1 MVAAAKKRYIGGGKD
16 MTLQYTAL
24 GDSLTVG
31 VGAGLFEPGFVQRYK
46 RKIEEDLNE
55 EVSLLVF
62 AKSGLET
69 SDILAMLNEPFIMEQ
84 VKKADVITIT
94 GCGNDL
100 LQSLEIYEKEK
111 DEHVFLEAS
120 SHCQKN
126 YSGMLEKIRDIK
138 GDKDTRY
145 LVRLLNLYN
154 PFPSIELADKWI
166 SGFNRHLKQL
176 ESAPQIKVIDT
187 YAVFKGR
194 EKEYLS
200 IDRVHPNSRGYEA
213 MAEKLRAAGYGPLK
227 S

>member
-1 MVAAAKKRYIGGGKD
+1 
-16 MTLQYTAL
+16 
-24 GDSLTVG
+24 
-31 VGAGLFEPGFVQRYK
+31 
-46 RKIEEDLNE
+46 
-55 EVSLLVF
+55 
-62 AKSGLET
+62 
-69 SDILAMLNEPFIMEQ
+69 
-84 VKKADVITIT
+84 
-94 GCGNDL
+94 
-100 LQSLEIYEKEK
+100 
-111 DEHVFLEAS
+111 
-120 SHCQKN
+120 
-126 YSGMLEKIRDIK
+126 MLEKIGDIK

-154 PFPSIELADKWI
+154 PFPSIELADRWI

-213 MAEKLRAAGYGPLK
+213 MAENLRAAGYGPLK

>member
-1 MVAAAKKRYIGGGKD
+1 M
-16 MTLQYTAL
+16 MLQYTAL

-46 RKIEEDLNE
+46 RKMEVDLNE

-69 SDILAMLNEPFIMEQ
+69 SEILAMLNEPFIMEQ

-111 DEHVFLEAS
+111 DEQVFLEAS

-138 GDKDTRY
+138 GEKDTRY

>member
-1 MVAAAKKRYIGGGKD
+1 MVAAAKKRHTGGGKE
-16 MTLQYTAL
+16 MMLQYTAL

-46 RKIEEDLNE
+46 RKVEVDLNE

-69 SDILAMLNEPFIMEQ
+69 SEILAMLNEPFIMEQ

-138 GDKDTRY
+138 GEKDTRY

>member
-1 MVAAAKKRYIGGGKD
+1 M
-16 MTLQYTAL
+16 MLQYTAL

-46 RKIEEDLNE
+46 RKMEVDLNE

-69 SDILAMLNEPFIMEQ
+69 SEILAMLNEPFIMEQ

-138 GDKDTRY
+138 GEKDTRY

>member
-1 MVAAAKKRYIGGGKD
+1 MVAAAKKRHTGGGKD

-46 RKIEEDLNE
+46 RKMEEDLNE
-55 EVSLLVF
+55 DVSLLVF

-100 LQSLEIYEKEK
+100 LQSLERYEKEK

-126 YSGMLEKIRDIK
+126 YSGMLEKIGDIK

-154 PFPSIELADKWI
+154 PFPSIELADRWI

-213 MAEKLRAAGYGPLK
+213 MAENLRAAGYGPLK

>member
-1 MVAAAKKRYIGGGKD
+1 MVAAAKKRRTGGGKE

-46 RKIEEDLNE
+46 RKMEVDLNE

-69 SDILAMLNEPFIMEQ
+69 SEILAMLNEPFIMEQ

-126 YSGMLEKIRDIK
+126 YSGMLEKIKDIK
-138 GDKDTRY
+138 GEKDTRY

-154 PFPSIELADKWI
+154 PLPSIELADKWI

>member
-1 MVAAAKKRYIGGGKD
+1 MVAAAKKRRTGGGKE

-46 RKIEEDLNE
+46 RKMEVDLNE

-69 SDILAMLNEPFIMEQ
+69 SEILAMLNEPFIMEQ

-138 GDKDTRY
+138 GEKDTRY

>member
-1 MVAAAKKRYIGGGKD
+1 MVAAAKKRHTGGGKE
-16 MTLQYTAL
+16 MMLQYTAL

-46 RKIEEDLNE
+46 RKMEVDLNE

-69 SDILAMLNEPFIMEQ
+69 SEILAMLNEPFIMEQ

-111 DEHVFLEAS
+111 DEQVFLEAS

-138 GDKDTRY
+138 GEKDTRY

>member
-1 MVAAAKKRYIGGGKD
+1 M
-16 MTLQYTAL
+16 MLQYTAL

-46 RKIEEDLNE
+46 RKMEVDLNE

-69 SDILAMLNEPFIMEQ
+69 SEILAMLNEPFIMEQ

-120 SHCQKN
+120 SHCQKS

-138 GDKDTRY
+138 GEKDTRY

>member
-1 MVAAAKKRYIGGGKD
+1 

-46 RKIEEDLNE
+46 RKMEEDLNE
-55 EVSLLVF
+55 EVSLIVF

-69 SDILAMLNEPFIMEQ
+69 SEILAMLNEPFIMEQ

-94 GCGNDL
+94 GRGNDL

-126 YSGMLEKIRDIK
+126 YSGMLEKIREIK
-138 GDKDTRY
+138 GEKDTRY

-166 SGFNRHLKQL
+166 SGFNRHLKRL

-200 IDRVHPNSRGYEA
+200 IDRVHPSKRGYEA
-213 MAEKLRAAGYGPLK
+213 MSEKLRAAGYGRLEG
-227 S
+227 

>member
-1 MVAAAKKRYIGGGKD
+1 MVAAAKKRHIGGGKD

-46 RKIEEDLNE
+46 RKMEEDLNE
-55 EVSLLVF
+55 DVSLLVF

-126 YSGMLEKIRDIK
+126 YSGMLEKIGDIK

-154 PFPSIELADKWI
+154 PFPSIELADRWI
-166 SGFNRHLKQL
+166 SGFNMHLKQL

>member
-1 MVAAAKKRYIGGGKD
+1 MVAAAKKRHIGGGKD

-46 RKIEEDLNE
+46 RKMEEDLNE
-55 EVSLLVF
+55 EVSLIVF

-69 SDILAMLNEPFIMEQ
+69 SEILAMLNEPFIMEQ

-126 YSGMLEKIRDIK
+126 YSGMLEKIREIK
-138 GDKDTRY
+138 GEKDTRY

-187 YAVFKGR
+187 YAVFKGH
-194 EKEYLS
+194 EQEYLS

-213 MAEKLRAAGYGPLK
+213 MAENLRASGYGPLK

>member
-1 MVAAAKKRYIGGGKD
+1 MVAAAKKRRTGGGKE

-46 RKIEEDLNE
+46 RKMEVDLNE

-69 SDILAMLNEPFIMEQ
+69 SEILAMLNEPFIMEQ

-126 YSGMLEKIRDIK
+126 YSGMLEKIKDIK
-138 GDKDTRY
+138 GEKDTRY

>member
-1 MVAAAKKRYIGGGKD
+1 MVAAAKKRHIGGGKD

-31 VGAGLFEPGFVQRYK
+31 VGAGLFEQGFVQRYK
-46 RKIEEDLNE
+46 RKMEEDLNE
-55 EVSLLVF
+55 EVSLIVF

-69 SDILAMLNEPFIMEQ
+69 SEILAMLNEPFIMEQ

-126 YSGMLEKIRDIK
+126 YSGMLEKIREIK
-138 GDKDTRY
+138 GEKDTRY

-194 EKEYLS
+194 EKDYLS
-200 IDRVHPNSRGYEA
+200 IDRVHPSSRGYEA
-213 MAEKLRAAGYGPLK
+213 MSEKLRAAGYGRLEG
-227 S
+227 

>member
-1 MVAAAKKRYIGGGKD
+1 MVAAAKKRHTGGGKE

-46 RKIEEDLNE
+46 RKMEVDLNE

-69 SDILAMLNEPFIMEQ
+69 SDILAILNEPFIMEQ

-138 GDKDTRY
+138 GEKDTRY

>member
-1 MVAAAKKRYIGGGKD
+1 MVAAAKKRHIGGGKD

>member
-1 MVAAAKKRYIGGGKD
+1 MVAAAKKRHIGGGKD

-46 RKIEEDLNE
+46 RKMEEDLNE
-55 EVSLLVF
+55 EVSLIVF

-69 SDILAMLNEPFIMEQ
+69 SEILAMLNEPFIMEQ

-126 YSGMLEKIRDIK
+126 YSGMLEKIGDIK

-213 MAEKLRAAGYGPLK
+213 MAENLRASGYGPLK

>member
-1 MVAAAKKRYIGGGKD
+1 M
-16 MTLQYTAL
+16 MLQYTAL

-46 RKIEEDLNE
+46 RKVEVDLNE

-69 SDILAMLNEPFIMEQ
+69 SEILAMLNEPFIMEQ

-138 GDKDTRY
+138 GEKDTRY

>member
-1 MVAAAKKRYIGGGKD
+1 MVAAAKKRHTGGGKE
-16 MTLQYTAL
+16 MMLQYTAL

-46 RKIEEDLNE
+46 RKMEVDLNE

-69 SDILAMLNEPFIMEQ
+69 SEILAMLNEPFIMEQ

-138 GDKDTRY
+138 GEKDTRY

>member
-1 MVAAAKKRYIGGGKD
+1 

-31 VGAGLFEPGFVQRYK
+31 VGAGLFEQGFVQRYK
-46 RKIEEDLNE
+46 RKMEEDLNE
-55 EVSLLVF
+55 EVSLIVF

-69 SDILAMLNEPFIMEQ
+69 SEILAMLNEPFIMEQ

-126 YSGMLEKIRDIK
+126 YSGMLEKIREIK
-138 GDKDTRY
+138 GEKDTRY

-194 EKEYLS
+194 EKDYLS
-200 IDRVHPNSRGYEA
+200 IDRVHPSSRGYEA
-213 MAEKLRAAGYGPLK
+213 MSEKLRAAGYGRLEG
-227 S
+227 

>member
-1 MVAAAKKRYIGGGKD
+1 MVAAAKKRRTGGGKE
-16 MTLQYTAL
+16 MMLQYTAL

-46 RKIEEDLNE
+46 RKMEVDLNE

-69 SDILAMLNEPFIMEQ
+69 SEILAMLNEPFIMEQ

-138 GDKDTRY
+138 GEKDTRY

>member
-1 MVAAAKKRYIGGGKD
+1 

-31 VGAGLFEPGFVQRYK
+31 VGAGLFEQGFVQRYK
-46 RKIEEDLNE
+46 RKMEEDLNE
-55 EVSLLVF
+55 EVSLIVF

-69 SDILAMLNEPFIMEQ
+69 SEILAMLNEPFIMEQ

-126 YSGMLEKIRDIK
+126 YSGMLEKIREIK
-138 GDKDTRY
+138 GEKDTRY

-200 IDRVHPNSRGYEA
+200 IDRVHPSSRGYEA
-213 MAEKLRAAGYGPLK
+213 MSEKLRAAGYGRLEG
-227 S
+227 

>member
-1 MVAAAKKRYIGGGKD
+1 MVAAAKKRHIGGGKD

-126 YSGMLEKIRDIK
+126 YSSMLEKIKDIK

>member
-1 MVAAAKKRYIGGGKD
+1 
-16 MTLQYTAL
+16 MTLQYTTL

-31 VGAGLFEPGFVQRYK
+31 VGAGLFEQGFVQRYK
-46 RKIEEDLNE
+46 RKMEEDLNE
-55 EVSLLVF
+55 EVSLIVF

-69 SDILAMLNEPFIMEQ
+69 SEILAMLNEPFIMEQ

-126 YSGMLEKIRDIK
+126 YSGMLEKIREIK
-138 GDKDTRY
+138 GEKDTRY

-200 IDRVHPNSRGYEA
+200 IDRVHPSSRGYEA
-213 MAEKLRAAGYGPLK
+213 MSEKLRAAGYGRLEG
-227 S
+227 

>member
-1 MVAAAKKRYIGGGKD
+1 MVAAAKKRHIGGGKD

-46 RKIEEDLNE
+46 RKMEEDLNE
-55 EVSLLVF
+55 EVSLIVF

-69 SDILAMLNEPFIMEQ
+69 SGILAMLNEPFIMEQ

-126 YSGMLEKIRDIK
+126 YSGMLEKIREIK
-138 GDKDTRY
+138 GEKDTRY

-200 IDRVHPNSRGYEA
+200 IDRVHPSSRGYEA
-213 MAEKLRAAGYGPLK
+213 MSEKLRAAGYGRLEG
-227 S
+227 